1 MNQEPMSEE
10 FYLSQIKR
18 LQIHFGAKAFN
29 SESVR
34 VFGKEVVFVSDEFFR
49 NTVDTWIGAR
59 KTSNPP
65 LLPDFRE
72 AKLTFERN
80 NLKRECR
87 QATVGFNNG
96 LKEVLRRVYKV
107 DTIEE
112 AFEIE
117 QLKLRMGDKDGQGG
131 ST

>member
-1 MNQEPMSEE
+1 MTED

-18 LQIHFGAKAFN
+18 LQIHFGPKAFN
-29 SESVR
+29 SENVR
-34 VFGKEVVFVSDEFFR
+34 IYGREIAIVSDEFFR
-49 NTVDTWIGAR
+49 NLVDTWIGSR
-59 KTSNPP
+59 KNGQPP

-87 QATVGFNNG
+87 EASGGFNNG
-96 LKEVLRRVYKV
+96 LKEVLRKVYKV
-107 DTIEE
+107 DSLKE
-112 AFEIE
+112 AFELE
-117 QLKLRMGDKDGQGG
+117 RLKARLGDKDGG